1 VIQLSVEHV
10 FAYGPTVALAALP
23 RRDERS
29 REFLDNAAQHA
40 RPVVLAVERVLAVP
54 GPLGELLP
62 GGAVQRGTVVAVD
75 GDPGAGATGVAFQL
89 AAAATAAGEWAAA
102 VELDASLGGLA
113 AGEAGV
119 ELERFAV
126 VRRVPPARWAA
137 VVAALLD
144 GISVVF
150 AEVPEFA
157 RIGDARRLL
166 ARARERGTVLV
177 AIGRWPA
184 EAALHLRAGGSLWC
198 GLDLGAGMLAG
209 HDQRVHVEGR
219 GVAGREHVTLVEA
232 G

>member
-1 VIQLSVEHV
+1 V
-10 FAYGPTVALAALP
+10 TLAALP

-29 REFLDNAAQHA
+29 RELLDRTALRAQ
-40 RPVVLAVERVLAVP
+40 PVVLAGERVLAVP

-75 GDPGAGATGVAFQL
+75 GSPGTGATSVAFQL

-119 ELERFAV
+119 VLDRFAV
-126 VRRVPPARWAA
+126 VRRVPRARWAA

-144 GISVVF
+144 GITVVLT
-150 AEVPEFA
+150 EVPAFA
-157 RIGDARRLL
+157 RVGDARRLQ
-166 ARARERGTVLV
+166 ARARERGAVLV
-177 AIGRWPA
+177 AMGPWPA
-184 EAALHLRAGGSLWC
+184 EAALRLQAE
-198 GLDLGAGMLAG
+198 GLSWRGLGDGTGALAER
-209 HDQRVHVEGR
+209 DQRVRVDGR
-219 GVAGREHVTLVEA
+219 GAAAREHVALART

>member
-1 VIQLSVEHV
+1 
-10 FAYGPTVALAALP
+10 VALAALP

-29 REFLDNAAQHA
+29 REHLDNAARHA
-40 RPVVLAVERVLAVP
+40 RPVVLAGERVLAVP
-54 GPLGELLP
+54 GPLSELLP
-62 GGAVQRGTVVAVD
+62 GGAVQRGTVAVID

-102 VELDASLGGLA
+102 VELDATLGGLA

-119 ELERFAV
+119 ELDRFAV

-144 GISVVF
+144 GISVVL
-150 AEVPEFA
+150 AEVPVHA

-177 AIGRWPA
+177 AMGRWPA
-184 EAALHLRAGGSLWC
+184 EAALRLRAGGSCWR

-209 HDQRVHVEGR
+209 RDQRVHVDGR
-219 GVAGREHVTLVEA
+219 GVAAREHVALVEA